1 MESPEGELCWIV
13 AMQQKILEQILSFA
27 LPD

>member
-1 MESPEGELCWIV
+1 VYLPARRSSYV
-13 AMQQKILEQILSFA
+13 AMQQINLEQILSFA